1 MPEKG
6 IPPVRRFRLNP
17 SGRGLALAGTALGAL
32 LALAWAGPTAALED
46 GDQAPSFA
54 GKPLEGDE
62 KLSLAA
68 YRGKVIYLDF
78 WASWCAPCLTSI
90 PMLEKLRQELAGEDF
105 QILAIN
111 VDRDRE
117 QAKKFL
123 ARHPVGYPSVSD
135 PEGRLPK
142 TFGIEA
148 MPTSFLI
155 DRHGVIRKVHK
166 GFRASDI
173 DTIRS
178 EIREL
183 LESGK

>member
-1 MPEKG
+1 M
-6 IPPVRRFRLNP
+6 RSFRFIFMDR
-17 SGRGLALAGTALGAL
+17 LAGTALGAL
-32 LALAWAGPTAALED
+32 LALGSAGPTAALED
-46 GDQAPSFA
+46 GDQAPTFA
-54 GKPLEGDE
+54 GAALEGDE

-90 PMLEKLRQELAGEDF
+90 PMLEKLRQELAGEEF

-117 QAKKFL
+117 RAKKFL

-135 PEGRLPK
+135 PEGRLPA
-142 TFGIEA
+142 TFGVEA

-166 GFRASDI
+166 GFKASDLDI
-173 DTIRS
+173 IRS
-178 EIREL
+178 EILEL
-183 LESGK
+183 LKAGK